1 MLHIPS
7 QFDYFVME
15 KASIRNTQNIKM
27 KFKWNHLHANDVSV
41 KLFLLTRG
49 DIYLQINTE
58 WELSISPSISHL
70 I

>member
-1 MLHIPS
+1 MLHISS
-7 QFDYFVME
+7 QLDYFVTG

-27 KFKWNHLHANDVSV
+27 KFKLIHLHVDDVSV

-49 DIYLQINTE
+49 DIYPQINTK
-58 WELSISPSISHL
+58 WESSISPSISHL